1 MRALTLVVVG
11 VLSPWTRGTLGQNA
25 QWTNGLM
32 SDTTRGQSV
41 PLDPVDEAL
50 LSCASAGRDW
60 NEACPTAARDTS
72 GTYTGTSFT
81 GRNFSSFNSEVL
93 VVTVDGSDQTVALS
107 TDIQT
112 PAAAVAAI
120 NAALTGAA
128 AGVVYVTR
136 SAAADES
143 GGSVSITSST
153 AGAAS
158 TIAINTGASGTFATM
173 LIHAGTAVAG
183 VDFAG
188 VDFAGADFDTS
199 GTVCMFNACVEP
211 DRVACKRRNDTCSH
225 AGPDDAVVVCQFQPG
240 DGTGGTDTLA
250 GPAANRE
257 ECVDLVRRSHP
268 AANGA
273 TFGTGGMASRSE
285 SCFAEFGMSRPAAG
299 TNTLLHPPSASSRCS
314 NWGIKGCHRNHSLA
328 AGG

>member
-81 GRNFSSFNSEVL
+81 GRNFSGFNSEVL

-143 GGSVSITSST
+143 GGSVSHRQQRGRPARSRST
-153 AGAAS
+153 
-158 TIAINTGASGTFATM
+158 
-173 LIHAGTAVAG
+173 LV
-183 VDFAG
+183 
-188 VDFAGADFDTS
+188 
-199 GTVCMFNACVEP
+199 
-211 DRVACKRRNDTCSH
+211 
-225 AGPDDAVVVCQFQPG
+225 
-240 DGTGGTDTLA
+240 
-250 GPAANRE
+250 PAA
-257 ECVDLVRRSHP
+257 P
-268 AANGA
+268 
-273 TFGTGGMASRSE
+273 
-285 SCFAEFGMSRPAAG
+285 SRP
-299 TNTLLHPPSASSRCS
+299 C
-314 NWGIKGCHRNHSLA
+314 
-328 AGG
+328 